1 MTKSEIRSIML
12 DIIAGRESVT
22 YEANQREHLFSGV
35 AQVADRRSGQPEG
48 IDAPKLNHDDAIL
61 ALEVFWDLILDRI
74 ITPGADDT
82 NPLPFFRVHS
92 EVGDRLQPFT
102 KENQT

>member
-12 DIIAGRESVT
+12 DIIAGRECVT
-22 YEANQREHLFSGV
+22 YKANQRGHLFSGV
-35 AQVADRRSGQPEG
+35 AQVADRRAKRPAGK
-48 IDAPKLNHDDAIL
+48 DDPKLNYDDSIL

-74 ITPGADDT
+74 ITPGADDI

-102 KENQT
+102 KEHQT